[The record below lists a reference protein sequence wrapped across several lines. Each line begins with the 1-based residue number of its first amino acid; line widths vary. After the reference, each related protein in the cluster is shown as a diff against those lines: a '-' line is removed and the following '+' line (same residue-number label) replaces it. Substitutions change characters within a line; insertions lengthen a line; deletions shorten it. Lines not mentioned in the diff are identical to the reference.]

1 MSGNAKVLIVDDEK
15 PVRDM
20 ILAALKPFF
29 SCEQASSAQEA
40 YEILENYSPQ
50 VILMDISMPGIDG
63 LAACEKIKKE
73 ILTSNCALF
82 LVSGYNN
89 LDMRLRA
96 FDVGADDFIAKP
108 FQIKEL
114 VTKVQKVSEFIQ
126 SQVEL
131 KASEQESI
139 TLALSSM
146 QQASHYSL
154 VMQFFKSLN
163 QCKNEHQV
171 INQFFATMKQLGL
184 LTSVMIK
191 KEEITFYG
199 PNGASIS
206 PIEQNIFE
214 LLCTK
219 GRLHSFGRRLIVN
232 EKHISFLIKNMPES
246 PEESGAINDIS
257 VAIIEGLEAKL
268 LDLYRQQAME
278 QIVVD
283 ITSGI
288 GELHTLSEE
297 YKGLIHDVMH
307 DLNQQITSSFHILDL
322 TEEQEQFIA
331 NLIEKEAKSLG
342 SIEPKINLL
351 KSNLTSIIQKT
362 DKYFEMEQKVA
373 PELETDLDLNNT
385 KPELF

>member
-20 ILAALKPFF
+20 ISTALKPFF
-29 SCEQASSAQEA
+29 SCEQAASAQEA
-40 YEILENYSPQ
+40 YDILEHYTPQ

-63 LAACEKIKKE
+63 LVACEKIKKE
-73 ILTSNCALF
+73 ILTTNCALF

-108 FQIKEL
+108 FQMKEL
-114 VTKVQKVSEFIQ
+114 ITKVQKVAEFIQ

-171 INQFFATMKQLGL
+171 INQFFATVKQLGL

-191 KEEITFYG
+191 KDEISFYG
-199 PNGASIS
+199 PSGCGIS

-232 EKHISFLIKNMPES
+232 EKHVSFLIKNMPEP

-268 LDLYRQQAME
+268 LDLFRQQAME

-297 YKGLIHDVMH
+297 YKCLIQDVMN

-322 TEEQEQFIA
+322 TEEQELFIA
-331 NLIEKEAKSLG
+331 NLIAKEAKNLS

-351 KSNLTSIIQKT
+351 KSNLTNIIQKT

-373 PELETDLDLNNT
+373 PELETQLDLSNT